1 MQKFWGEFFWE
12 NMCKMCSFQQKKFTI
27 YMKSIFNKKKRIID
41 PYYLVAPPT
50 QPNPTHPS
58 SRLGWRRDGGR
69 DGWMD
74 GRMDGHDQRRD
85 SITLN
90 NLSKHAG
97 MTNKPRLVLNFS

>member
-1 MQKFWGEFFWE
+1 
-12 NMCKMCSFQQKKFTI
+12 
-27 YMKSIFNKKKRIID
+27 MKSIFNKKKRIID

-74 GRMDGHDQRRD
+74 GWR
-85 SITLN
+85 
-90 NLSKHAG
+90 
-97 MTNKPRLVLNFS
+97 